1 MNADPRASLIVPVH
15 DCEPY
20 LPRLLGSID
29 AQTSRDFEVIFIDD
43 CSTDASAKILA
54 GYAAKTA
61 DIGVRALSTA
71 ESPAPADGNGPRG
84 PSAARNIGIDAA
96 RGEYLMFLDGDDFME
111 PALVERA
118 LGRADETGADI
129 VIWDLWFY
137 NDVLERIQ
145 YPYVG
150 TLTFEYFAGKD
161 VFCYRD
167 NPDRIFTSFQN
178 WVWNKMFRADM
189 VRREGLRF
197 DEGLH
202 RTEDAPF
209 TCVALARAERIALMY
224 ERLSNYRILASKPSL
239 MGSVS
244 ARPLDFVNAFLLLRS
259 QLEER
264 GLFDETRRSFVNW
277 CAGGIV
283 SNLDALSP
291 YGVFLMLYRRLQAG
305 GLDEL
310 GLTADL
316 PEGYY
321 FDPESRRRQDDDAR
335 GVPRDAPAGVA
346 AHRSAPR
353 RRGPRG
359 DLGPRGRRGA
369 RPRARGGARAPRR
382 GAQTEPRRGRRASR
396 RGRQAA
402 RVDLLPARQRHR
414 PARRRGARRDPA
426 QKEPVT
432 PTREASRRH
441 DHMQR

>member
-54 GYAAKTA
+54 EYAAKTA

-321 FDPESRRRQDDDAR
+321 FDPESRRTVDAVR
-335 GVPRDAPAGVA
+335 TMTPEEYLVMRLQESRHTVQLRDGEVRAEIWDREDAEARAHGLEEELAHRDGELKRSRAEGAALRDEAARLRASTSYRLGNAIARPAAAVRDAI
-346 AHRSAPR
+346 
-353 RRGPRG
+353 
-359 DLGPRGRRGA
+359 
-369 RPRARGGARAPRR
+369 RPKKN
-382 GAQTEPRRGRRASR
+382 
-396 RGRQAA
+396 
-402 RVDLLPARQRHR
+402 L
-414 PARRRGARRDPA
+414 
-426 QKEPVT
+426 
-432 PTREASRRH
+432 
-441 DHMQR
+441 